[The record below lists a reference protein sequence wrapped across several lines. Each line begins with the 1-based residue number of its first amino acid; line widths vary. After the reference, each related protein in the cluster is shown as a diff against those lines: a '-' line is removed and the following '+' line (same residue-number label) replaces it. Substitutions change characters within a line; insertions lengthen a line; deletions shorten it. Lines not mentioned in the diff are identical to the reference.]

1 MSNQNFE
8 NNNVNGTRPL
18 GEGSSPG
25 TCFLVQRR
33 EPGRHQ
39 VTARMKWNKEVNKA
53 VIECF
58 YRSKLFDEEGKP
70 VRRYRKRMFREWRD
84 RGLFESTEQRVCD
97 QARAIRKNGWLSQLE
112 LEAIKRQLEDEF
124 QGEFGEDDPTEAETV
139 ENEDT
144 AENEAMVENE
154 IESVAEEIVNVEE
167 VNNNVTDSVDDRRHT
182 LNDEHRKIVERL
194 NEIMLEGKT
203 SDGIMF
209 KKVDKKT
216 LKAQTGRVNEPI
228 RYFKGKNITETN
240 DLIKAASVWVAKQ
253 IGLKKRDYREKTS
266 LDGNAELK
274 EI

>member
-8 NNNVNGTRPL
+8 NNGVNGTRPL
-18 GEGSSPG
+18 GEGSSPSR
-25 TCFLVQRR
+25 CFLVQQR

-53 VIECF
+53 VMECF
-58 YRSKLFDEEGKP
+58 YRSKPFDEEGKS
-70 VRRYRKRMFREWRD
+70 VRGCRQRMFREWRD

-97 QARAIRKNGWLSQLE
+97 QTRAIRKNGWLSQLE
-112 LEAIKRQLEDEF
+112 LEAIKRQVEDEF
-124 QGEFGEDDPTEAETV
+124 QGEFGEDDPTEVETV

-154 IESVAEEIVNVEE
+154 VESIAEEIVNVEE
-167 VNNNVTDSVDDRRHT
+167 VNNNVTDSVDDTRHT

-209 KKVDKKT
+209 KKLDKKT
-216 LKAQTGRVNEPI
+216 LR
-228 RYFKGKNITETN
+228 F
-240 DLIKAASVWVAKQ
+240 KQ
-253 IGLKKRDYREKTS
+253 IELMRRLGILKAKTS
-266 LDGNAELK
+266 QK
-274 EI
+274 RMI